1 VLAIRE
7 PLISRAPSEQLR
19 IVAESPSDVI
29 FVEAE
34 DHFLKEVA
42 WDTGEIPPPEMSRTV
57 IKWKEVGDICFNAK
71 EFLGAVAAYSHALK
85 RKPLDTTIRL
95 NRCLAYIRLKA
106 FKHALQ
112 DAETVIQ
119 SDHDSQA
126 IQMKANYRAAQ
137 ASYAASR
144 WSEAKAWYQKCLKLN
159 PGLEEAK
166 DGYRRCEARL
176 RENERG
182 EYDWTDLYGHILT
195 PNYKP
200 DIANYEGPFTITSI
214 PNKGRGIVANRDIN
228 TRELSVST
236 QLARLLEWNLT
247 S

>member
-1 VLAIRE
+1 LV
-7 PLISRAPSEQLR
+7 SRAPSEQLR

-29 FVEAE
+29 FLEAE
-34 DHFLKEVA
+34 DPLLKKVT
-42 WDTGEIPPPEMSRTV
+42 WDTGDILPPEMSRTV
-57 IKWKEVGDICFNAK
+57 IKWKEVGDVCFKAK

-85 RKPLDTTIRL
+85 QEPLDATIRL
-95 NRCLAYIRLKA
+95 NRCLAYLRLEA
-106 FKHALQ
+106 FKHALH
-112 DAETVIQ
+112 DAENAIQ
-119 SDHDSQA
+119 SNQESQT

-137 ASYAASR
+137 ASYAVSR
-144 WSEAKAWYQKCLKLN
+144 WSEAKAWYQKCLKLK
-159 PGLEEAK
+159 PGLDEFK

-200 DIANYEGPFTITSI
+200 DIANYEGPFIITSI
-214 PNKGRGIVANRDIN
+214 PKKGRGIVANRDIN
-228 TRELSVST
+228 TGELLVST

-247 S
+247 SCR